1 MNYFKYT
8 LIVLFFLNSFV
19 AFGNNKN
26 KIEQFSIEGWKILK
40 IGMNFGDAKEI
51 LDTICNFKSKPFSDN
66 YEYRNCKIKFYDE
79 EIKTIKITKYGTPF
93 FNTLSFIW
101 IKLVDKKSI
110 NNLEIKFNNFFEYSD
125 WSCQNITK
133 DLPDGATAGAIIGGI
148 LGNQN
153 STASNGTKLVCNKIT
168 RYKESMETIYSH
180 STITFN
186 YDGKTYTVRFN
197 K

>member
-1 MNYFKYT
+1 MNTFMKIT
-8 LIVLFFLNSFV
+8 AVTWALAFV
-19 AFGNNKN
+19 GGFVTGKSAFATQPHAAVVNDHQKTIIKRTPQVVEVCSERNV
-26 KIEQFSIEGWKILK
+26 S
-40 IGMNFGDAKEI
+40 GDKTA
-51 LDTICNFKSKPFSDN
+51 DTILGA
-66 YEYRNCKIKFYDE
+66 I
-79 EIKTIKITKYGTPF
+79 IGGAIG
-93 FNTLSFIW
+93 
-101 IKLVDKKSI
+101 
-110 NNLEIKFNNFFEYSD
+110 
-125 WSCQNITK
+125 QNITK

-186 YDGKTYTVRFN
+186 YEGRTYSVRFQ

>member
-1 MNYFKYT
+1 MNERTKDFIFYGIMFAYVA
-8 LIVLFFLNSFV
+8 LSIMVIVKEPKATPPHNV
-19 AFGNNKN
+19 Q
-26 KIEQFSIEGWKILK
+26 IEDHTKTVIKRTPY
-40 IGMNFGDAKEI
+40 NVEI
-51 LDTICNFKSKPFSDN
+51 CSEVQRDKTNDTILGA
-66 YEYRNCKIKFYDE
+66 I
-79 EIKTIKITKYGTPF
+79 IGGAIG
-93 FNTLSFIW
+93 
-101 IKLVDKKSI
+101 
-110 NNLEIKFNNFFEYSD
+110 
-125 WSCQNITK
+125 QNITK

-186 YDGKTYTVRFN
+186 YEGRTYSVRFQ